1 MCNNRPNMLISCMV
15 QNKIVLITGAS
26 SGIGLVTAV
35 QLAEQGYIVFASS
48 RRGNSSVNLPNL
60 HFVQADVNDKDQMKN
75 VIELI
80 VKQYKKIDVVICNAG
95 NGIAGAI
102 EDCSS
107 DEIRFQMETNFYGVV
122 NTIQQC
128 LPYLREQKNGKILVI
143 SSLAAIFPIPYQAFY
158 AASKA
163 AVHILTQALSIE
175 LKRFNIQVCS
185 ILPGDTKTNFTK
197 ARSYAV
203 QAQSPTSVYKEKML
217 ASVAKMEQD
226 EQNGM
231 KPDNV
236 AKTIVKQVMAKKM
249 GKVIV
254 PGISNKI
261 LYGLAQILPTKLLLA
276 LLHKLYN

>member
-1 MCNNRPNMLISCMV
+1 MLISCMV

-107 DEIRFQMETNFYGVV
+107 DEVRFQMETNFHGVV

-236 AKTIVKQVMAKKM
+236 AKTIVKQVMAKKW
-249 GKVIV
+249 GK
-254 PGISNKI
+254 
-261 LYGLAQILPTKLLLA
+261 
-276 LLHKLYN
+276 